1 LATAEV
7 DPVTERIAKA
17 GVAQLGTYPALSI
30 SRYSMPA
37 PTTVDTG
44 KTPSTQ
50 TSWWLVTI
58 LAAIMLPLFLAPWI
72 APILG
77 WRLDSVITRSMM
89 IFGSG
94 ALLWHFGFPTRA
106 WIQTVVGA
114 RPWRNLA
121 SGLAITIACCCAY
134 SVTLIALDAEDLRP
148 VIFRPDRLITGL
160 LTGLVVSLIE
170 EPVFRWVLLR
180 KLAFHNRFAVGAV
193 LASSIY
199 ALIHYVRPSKIALQ
213 VSYDLSDSLKVYSD
227 MLTNL
232 VGPFQDPMPFLGLFL
247 LGLLLCSVAHR
258 AGIAW
263 TIGIHAGLVYY
274 VKADSC
280 LLYWNH
286 VERHWLFGSQNIKY
300 DGVMFWVTCGLFL
313 LVLALRQRP
322 SAKARDSS
330 PQQGVAG
337 R

>member
-1 LATAEV
+1 
-7 DPVTERIAKA
+7 
-17 GVAQLGTYPALSI
+17 
-30 SRYSMPA
+30 MPA

-44 KTPSTQ
+44 KTPSTG
-50 TSWWLVTI
+50 TSWCLVTI

-94 ALLWHFGFPTRA
+94 VLLWHFGFPTRA
-106 WIQTVVGA
+106 WIQTVAGN

-134 SVTLIALDAEDLRP
+134 SLILLVCSTESLRP
-148 VIFRPDRLITGL
+148 EIFRPDRLATGL

-170 EPVFRWVLLR
+170 EPVFRWILLR
-180 KLAFHNRFAVGAV
+180 KLAFQNRFAVGAV

-199 ALIHYVRPSKIALQ
+199 ALIHYVRPSKITLQ
-213 VSYDLSDSLKVYSD
+213 ASYDLSDSLKVYSD

-232 VGPFQDPMPFLGLFL
+232 MGPFQDPMPFLGLFL

-258 AGIAW
+258 VGIAW

-286 VERHWLFGSQNIKY
+286 VERHWMFGSQNIKY
-300 DGVMFWVTCGLFL
+300 DGVMFWITCSLFL
-313 LVLALRQRP
+313 LVLTLRQRR
-322 SAKARDSS
+322 SAKPHYMS